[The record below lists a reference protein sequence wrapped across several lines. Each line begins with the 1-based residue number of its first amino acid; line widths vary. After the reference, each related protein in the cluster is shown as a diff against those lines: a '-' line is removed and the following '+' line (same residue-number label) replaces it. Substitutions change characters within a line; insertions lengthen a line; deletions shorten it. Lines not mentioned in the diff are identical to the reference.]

1 MQSMSVIILA
11 AGQGSRMRSNLPKV
25 LHPIAGKPMLHH
37 VIETAQTLSAREIH
51 VVYGHGGEKVLAAS
65 EAYPLQWH
73 LQKQQLGTGHAV
85 DQAVPA
91 IDDEQLVLVLYGD
104 VPLISTETLGKLIQ
118 KVTTNT
124 LALLTVILDDPQ
136 GYGRIVRNDKQQVEA
151 IVEQKD
157 ANPEQLQISEVNTG
171 ILAAKAKH
179 LKRWLSNLDNS
190 NAQSEYYL
198 TDIVAMAVADD
209 FVIETEIASDSFE
222 VEGVN
227 NRHQQARLERRFQQ
241 LQAEALMQAGVTL
254 MDPARIDI
262 RGSLKTGEDVCI
274 DVGVVF
280 EGEVE
285 LGDGVSIGPGCVIKD
300 AIIGKR
306 VTIEAH
312 CVLQQCE
319 IGEAASI
326 GPFARLRPGTK
337 LAEKVHVGNFVEI
350 KNSTLGVASKAGHLA
365 YLGDSEIGKNVNIGA
380 GTITCNYDG
389 ANKHKTVIED
399 NAFIGSDSQLV
410 APVVI
415 GKNVTIGAGTTVTE
429 DVAAD
434 HLAVSRVKQRQ
445 IKGWNRPVK
454 KK

>member
-37 VIETAQTLSAREIH
+37 VIETAQTLSAKDIH
-51 VVYGHGGEKVLAAS
+51 VVYGYGGEKVLAAS
-65 EAYPLQWH
+65 DAYQLQWH

-85 DQAVPA
+85 DQAVPE
-91 IDDEQLVLVLYGD
+91 IDDDQLVLVLYGD
-104 VPLISTETLGKLIQ
+104 VPLISAATLSKLTE
-118 KVTTNT
+118 KVGDKT
-124 LALLTVILDDPQ
+124 LAILTVILDDPQ
-136 GYGRIVRNDKQQVEA
+136 GYGRIVRNETQQVQS

-157 ANPEQLQISEVNTG
+157 ANPSQLRIKEVNTG
-171 ILAAKAKH
+171 ILATHSKH

-190 NAQSEYYL
+190 NAQAEYYL

-209 FVIETEIASDSFE
+209 FKIETEVASDSFE

-227 NRHQQARLERRFQQ
+227 NRQQQAHLERRYQQ

-262 RGSLKTGEDVCI
+262 RGTLKTGEDVCI

-280 EGEVE
+280 EGNVE
-285 LGDGVSIGPGCVIKD
+285 LGNGVNIGPGCLIKD
-300 AIIGKR
+300 CVIGNQVK
-306 VTIEAH
+306 IEAH
-312 CVLQQCE
+312 CVLQHCE
-319 IGEAASI
+319 IGDKATI

-337 LAEKVHVGNFVEI
+337 LAAEVHVGNFVEI

-365 YLGDSEIGKNVNIGA
+365 YLGDAEIGKNVNIGA

-399 NAFIGSDSQLV
+399 DAFIGSDSQLV

-445 IKGWNRPVK
+445 IKGWKRPVK
-454 KK
+454 KR